1 MHDVLVHASMH
12 AYVLFRAGVHVHVDV
27 LVHASMHAY
36 VLFRAGVHERAVRTE
51 RLEKGFTLP
60 RARKAIIVSAF
71 WDARTASPCP
81 RTRICICCYRFVIVL
96 AITKTGFS

>member
-1 MHDVLVHASMH
+1 MHAKVHVHVDVLVHASMH

-36 VLFRAGVHERAVRTE
+36 VLFRAGVHARAVRTE

-60 RARKAIIVSAF
+60 STKKS
-71 WDARTASPCP
+71 
-81 RTRICICCYRFVIVL
+81 IC
-96 AITKTGFS
+96 